1 MHAISDFSARGK
13 TDSLYRNQPGAGQG
27 QAWCRGNGGNS
38 RLAQF
43 IYPVSRAA
51 NRGLQGGCR
60 KLGISGTG
68 RVLDAISNCLVTSQK
83 YGGGCLPFRNQ
94 RTVRWVVDRREPSLL
109 PFAKLFPD
117 TFGRAKCCNRYTLQ
131 LHGYFGTDLVPV
143 GQSDAPALI
152 PKKGRYA
159 GIRTELKVSKPRT
172 CGDSSILIRN
182 ERRLLRKRFYILF
195 VARGEDGQLRKIP
208 IPVHYLYVLVAGAAI
223 GALSLTGI
231 ASSYMRMLLKVS
243 HYNELRTQKDELK
256 NSYSRLEQVAKER
269 DIQVASLGSLAGEVS
284 SLYGLKSDPT
294 LVTGSSD
301 TIQDAQV
308 SSSLDRLYAL
318 KDTALS
324 GATATGISLGLTR
337 NVTTA
342 DWLRANS
349 APNLW
354 PVEGPVTG
362 SFGERID
369 PFNGEGAFHSGV
381 DISASY
387 GQPVI
392 APADG
397 MVVGAD
403 FMGGY
408 GRAIV
413 LDHGHGITTRY
424 GHLANFAVVPGQYV
438 RRGDTIGYIGLSG
451 RSTGPHLHYEVRIND
466 TPVNPYKYLRLT
478 FAHVGGF
485 AAGS

>member
-1 MHAISDFSARGK
+1 M
-13 TDSLYRNQPGAGQG
+13 
-27 QAWCRGNGGNS
+27 
-38 RLAQF
+38 
-43 IYPVSRAA
+43 
-51 NRGLQGGCR
+51 
-60 KLGISGTG
+60 
-68 RVLDAISNCLVTSQK
+68 
-83 YGGGCLPFRNQ
+83 
-94 RTVRWVVDRREPSLL
+94 
-109 PFAKLFPD
+109 
-117 TFGRAKCCNRYTLQ
+117 
-131 LHGYFGTDLVPV
+131 
-143 GQSDAPALI
+143 
-152 PKKGRYA
+152 
-159 GIRTELKVSKPRT
+159 
-172 CGDSSILIRN
+172 
-182 ERRLLRKRFYILF
+182 RKRFYILF

-208 IPVHYLYVLVAGAAI
+208 IPVHYLYVLVVGAAI

-243 HYNELRTQKDELK
+243 RFNELRTQKDELK
-256 NSYSRLEQVAKER
+256 NRYSRLEQLAQER
-269 DIQVASLGSLAGEVS
+269 DIQVASLGSLASEVS
-284 SLYGLKSDPT
+284 SLYGLKSDAT
-294 LVTGSSD
+294 LDAGSSTD
-301 TIQDAQV
+301 HIQDAQV

-324 GATATGISLGLTR
+324 GAAATGISLGLTR

-342 DWLRANS
+342 DWMRANS

-369 PFNGEGAFHSGV
+369 PFNGEGAFHRGI

-397 MVVGAD
+397 VVSFAD

-408 GRAIV
+408 GRAVV
-413 LDHGHGITTRY
+413 LDHGHGISTRF
-424 GHLANFAVVPGQYV
+424 GHLASYAVVAGQYV
-438 RRGDTIGYIGLSG
+438 RRGDTIGFVGLSG

-466 TPVNPYKYLRLT
+466 TPVNPHKFLRLT
-478 FAHVGGF
+478 MAHVGGF